1 MNANTL
7 FYCISQGLNDKNVTM
22 IELIGLQ
29 HSFPLNPKKIIDIM
43 TKQDCLWITKQL
55 SEQGI
60 DQLLINPDQIVYVRI
75 RKEVSNEKNCR

>member
-22 IELIGLQ
+22 IELVGLQ
-29 HSFPLNPKKIIDIM
+29 HSFSLNPKKIIDIM

-60 DQLLINPDQIVYVRI
+60 DQLLINPDQIVYVRM